1 LSGIG
6 SASGSDAQKPETMMS
21 RIGIHSFVWSASS
34 AQANLERTLAK
45 TKEAGFDLIEFSYLD
60 PADVDIRGL
69 ARRIADLGLGVA
81 ISIGLPGDGDIS
93 SADKAIAA
101 RGVEILKDTIA
112 LTRDLGGQKI
122 GGILST
128 SHGLQTLAPTRDQW
142 QRSAGTLAK
151 VAETAKAAGVTLNLE
166 IVNRFESNLLN
177 TAAQGLAFI
186 EDTGSDNI
194 FLHLDTFHMNIEEAD
209 VGLAIRHAASK
220 IGYVHIG
227 ESHRGFLGTGNI
239 DFAAIF
245 DALTAIGY
253 NDDLSFESFS
263 SEIVDENLSKKTAIW
278 RNLWTDN
285 LALAKHA
292 RAFIGL
298 GLETARRKAELVAS
312 RHRP

>member
-1 LSGIG
+1 
-6 SASGSDAQKPETMMS
+6 
-21 RIGIHSFVWSASS
+21 
-34 AQANLERTLAK
+34 
-45 TKEAGFDLIEFSYLD
+45 GFDLIEFSYLD
-60 PADVDIRGL
+60 PANVDVGGL
-69 ARRIADLGLGVA
+69 AKRIAELDLGVA
-81 ISIGLPGDGDIS
+81 ISIGLPADGDIS

-101 RGVEILKDTIA
+101 HGVEILNRTIA
-112 LTRDLGGQKI
+112 LTRDLGGRKVA
-122 GGILST
+122 GILST
-128 SHGLQTLAPTRDQW
+128 SHGLQTEAPTRDQW
-142 QRSAGTLAK
+142 NRSAATLAK

-186 EDTGSDNI
+186 DDTGSDNI

-209 VGLAIRHAASK
+209 VGLAIRHAAKK

-253 NDDLSFESFS
+253 SDDISFESFS

-285 LALAKHA
+285 MELARHA
-292 RAFIGL
+292 RRFIAI
-298 GLETARRKAELVAS
+298 GLETARRKAELVS
-312 RHRP
+312 SSHRP

>member
-1 LSGIG
+1 
-6 SASGSDAQKPETMMS
+6 MS

-34 AQANLERTLAK
+34 AQGDLERTLAN

-60 PADVDIRGL
+60 PANVDVGGL
-69 ARRIADLGLGVA
+69 ARRIADLKLGVA
-81 ISIGLPGDGDIS
+81 ISIGLPADGDIS
-93 SADKAIAA
+93 SADKAVAA
-101 RGVEILKDTIA
+101 RGVEILNETIA
-112 LTRDLGGQKI
+112 LTRDLGGQKV

-128 SHGLQTLAPTRDQW
+128 SHGLQTQAPTRDQW
-142 QRSAGTLAK
+142 NRSAGTLAK
-151 VAETAKAAGVTLNLE
+151 VAETAKSAGVALNLE

-177 TAAQGLAFI
+177 TASQGLAFI
-186 EDTGSDNI
+186 ADTGSDNI

-209 VGLAIRHAASK
+209 VGLAIRHAADK

-253 NDDLSFESFS
+253 RDDLSFESFS
-263 SEIVDENLSKKTAIW
+263 SKIVDENLSRKTAIW
-278 RNLWTDN
+278 RNLWADN
-285 LALAKHA
+285 MELARHA
-292 RAFIGL
+292 RAFISI
-298 GLETARRKAELVAS
+298 GLETAQRKAELVAS

>member
-1 LSGIG
+1 
-6 SASGSDAQKPETMMS
+6 MS

-34 AQANLERTLAK
+34 AQGDLERTLAN
-45 TKEAGFDLIEFSYLD
+45 TREAGFDLIEFSYLD
-60 PADVDIRGL
+60 PANVDVGGL
-69 ARRIADLGLGVA
+69 AKRIADLDLGVA
-81 ISIGLPGDGDIS
+81 ISIGLPPDGDIS

-101 RGVEILKDTIA
+101 HGVEVLA
-112 LTRDLGGQKI
+112 LTRDLGGRKVA
-122 GGILST
+122 GILST
-128 SHGLQTLAPTRDQW
+128 SHGLQTEAPTRDQW
-142 QRSAGTLAK
+142 NRSAGTLAK
-151 VAETAKAAGVTLNLE
+151 VAETAKAAGVKLNLE

-209 VGLAIRHAASK
+209 IALAIRHAADK

-253 NDDLSFESFS
+253 SDDLSFESFS

-285 LALAKHA
+285 MELARHA
-292 RAFIGL
+292 RRFIAI
-298 GLETARRKAELVAS
+298 GLETARRKAELVS
-312 RHRP
+312 SSHRP

>member
-1 LSGIG
+1 
-6 SASGSDAQKPETMMS
+6 MS

-34 AQANLERTLAK
+34 AQADLERTLAN

-60 PADVDIRGL
+60 PADVDIGRL
-69 ARRIADLGLGVA
+69 AKSIADLGLGVA
-81 ISIGLPGDGDIS
+81 ISIGLPADGDIS
-93 SADKAIAA
+93 SPDKAVAA
-101 RGVEILKDTIA
+101 RGVEILNRTVA
-112 LTRDLGGQKI
+112 LTRDLGGQKV

-128 SHGLQTLAPTRDQW
+128 SHGLETEAPTRDQW
-142 QRSAGTLAK
+142 NRSAGTLAQ

-209 VGLAIRHAASK
+209 VGLAIRHAAKK

-227 ESHRGFLGTGNI
+227 ESHRGFLGTGSI

-253 NDDLSFESFS
+253 SDDLSFESFS
-263 SEIVDENLSKKTAIW
+263 SEIVDENLSRKTAIW

-285 LALAKHA
+285 MELARHA
-292 RAFIGL
+292 RRFIAV
-298 GLETARRKAELVAS
+298 GLETARHKADLVSAS
-312 RHRP
+312 QRP

>member
-1 LSGIG
+1 
-6 SASGSDAQKPETMMS
+6 MS

-34 AQANLERTLAK
+34 AQGDLERTLAN

-60 PADVDIRGL
+60 PANVDVGGL
-69 ARRIADLGLGVA
+69 ARRIADLKLGVA
-81 ISIGLPGDGDIS
+81 ISIGLPADGDIS
-93 SADKAIAA
+93 SADKAVAA
-101 RGVEILKDTIA
+101 RGVEILNETIA

-128 SHGLQTLAPTRDQW
+128 SHGLQTQAPTRDQW
-142 QRSAGTLAK
+142 NRSAGTLAK

-177 TAAQGLAFI
+177 TASQGLAFI
-186 EDTGSDNI
+186 ADTGSDNI

-209 VGLAIRHAASK
+209 VGLAIRHAADK

-253 NDDLSFESFS
+253 RDDLSFESFS
-263 SEIVDENLSKKTAIW
+263 SKIVDENLSRKTAIW
-278 RNLWTDN
+278 RNLWSDN
-285 LALAKHA
+285 MELARHA
-292 RAFIGL
+292 RAFISI
-298 GLETARRKAELVAS
+298 GLETAQRKAELVAS

>member
-1 LSGIG
+1 
-6 SASGSDAQKPETMMS
+6 MS

-34 AQANLERTLAK
+34 AQGDLERTLAN

-60 PADVDIRGL
+60 PANVDIGGL
-69 ARRIADLGLGVA
+69 ARRIADLDLGVA
-81 ISIGLPGDGDIS
+81 ISIGLPADGDIS

-101 RGVEILKDTIA
+101 HGVEILKRTIA
-112 LTRDLGGQKI
+112 LTRDLGGRKVA
-122 GGILST
+122 GILST
-128 SHGLQTLAPTRDQW
+128 SHGLQTGAPTRDQW
-142 QRSAGTLAK
+142 NRSAATLAK

-209 VGLAIRHAASK
+209 VGLAIRHAAKK

-253 NDDLSFESFS
+253 SDDLSFESFS

-285 LALAKHA
+285 MELARHA
-292 RAFIGL
+292 RRFIAI
-298 GLETARRKAELVAS
+298 GLETARRKAELVS
-312 RHRP
+312 SNHRP

>member
-1 LSGIG
+1 
-6 SASGSDAQKPETMMS
+6 MS

-34 AQANLERTLAK
+34 AQADIERTLAN

-60 PADVDIRGL
+60 PADVDIARL
-69 ARRIADLGLGVA
+69 AKSIADLGLGVA
-81 ISIGLPGDGDIS
+81 ISIGLPADGDIS
-93 SADKAIAA
+93 SPDKAVAA
-101 RGVEILKDTIA
+101 RGVEILNRTIA
-112 LTRDLGGQKI
+112 LTRDLGGRKV

-128 SHGLQTLAPTRDQW
+128 NHGLQTEPPTRDQW
-142 QRSAGTLAK
+142 NRSAATLAR

-209 VGLAIRHAASK
+209 VGLAIRHAAK
-220 IGYVHIG
+220 TIGYVHIG
-227 ESHRGFLGTGNI
+227 ESHRGFLGTGSI

-253 NDDLSFESFS
+253 SDDLSFESFS

-285 LALAKHA
+285 MELARHA
-292 RAFIGL
+292 RRFIDV
-298 GLETARRKAELVAS
+298 GLETARRKAELVSAS
-312 RHRP
+312 QRP